1 MKSTAVLAIVAICAI
16 GGAAAGVGARDLTP
30 TTTPVSNDTVA
41 SPRTPATL
49 EELTV
54 ATGKVGDAS
63 VGMSKSDALDTG
75 MFDADVAPAAEG
87 CQVAELAWKPPY
99 SEALDVQT
107 LGNGQ
112 IVSIGINRPGTTTD
126 SGLGVGSTLAQVR
139 AVVEDKNAETAG
151 YGQSGL
157 YTFDPEEGGWI
168 GFLFAEKVSD
178 LKASSPVT
186 FMEVTRGARPDL
198 MRDGC

>member
-30 TTTPVSNDTVA
+30 KTTPLSNNTAA
-41 SPRTPATL
+41 SPRTPTSL
-49 EELTV
+49 DDLTV
-54 ATGKVGDAS
+54 TPGKVGEAS
-63 VGMSKSDALDTG
+63 AGMSKSDALGTG
-75 MFDADVAPAAEG
+75 MFDADVTAEAEG
-87 CQVAELAWKPPY
+87 CPVVGLAWKRQY
-99 SEALDVQT
+99 SRALDVQT

-112 IVSIGINRPGTTTD
+112 IVSIGVHESGPTTE
-126 SGLGVGSTLAQVR
+126 SGLGVGSTFAQVT
-139 AVVEDKNAETAG
+139 AVVEEKTAETAG
-151 YGQSGL
+151 YLQSGL

-178 LKASSPVT
+178 LKASSPVI
-186 FMEVTRGARPDL
+186 FMEVTRGAKPDL